1 MYKKAFVISVLFL
14 YSATYAQVGGQA
26 VYQFLSLSTSPRQA
40 AMGGKVLTFYDDDV
54 NQAHFNPAAINAEMD
69 NHLAVNY
76 GSFFGEVSYGTAAY
90 AYTFEKSRQTIFA
103 GTNYINYGQFDG
115 YDEYGNKTGQF
126 TGSEAALSLGY
137 GYTVP
142 ESKLHF
148 GVTGKLITSA
158 LEQYTSTGGALDLGM
173 LYIHEKNGVHW
184 AFTVRNLG
192 TQFKTYSGLKE
203 KLPMEVLIGISQTLE
218 NVPVRWN
225 LTLENLQQWNI
236 AFANPNRAV
245 GSIDGTTEPEK
256 VSVINNVFRHVIF
269 GAELFPKRSFNL
281 RLGYNF
287 RRGEELSVIDQRSF
301 AGLSLGFG
309 LNVKQLK
316 FNYAYSRYTLAGNTS
331 LFGVSINL
339 NE

>member
-1 MYKKAFVISVLFL
+1 MYKKSFVILIFSFF
-14 YSATYAQVGGQA
+14 SIANAQVGGQS
-26 VYQFLSLSTSPRQA
+26 VYQFLSLPTSPRQA
-40 AMGGKVLTFYDDDV
+40 AMGGKVLTFYDQDV
-54 NQAHFNPAAINAEMD
+54 NQAHFNPATINSEMD
-69 NHLAVNY
+69 NHLSVNY
-76 GSFFGEVSYGTAAY
+76 GSFFGEVSYGSAAY
-90 AYTFEKSRQTIFA
+90 AYTFERSQKTIFA

-115 YDEYGNKTGQF
+115 YDEYGNRTGQF

-137 GYTVP
+137 AYTVP
-142 ESKLHF
+142 NSKLHL

-173 LYIHEKNGVHW
+173 LFIQEKNGVHW
-184 AFTVRNLG
+184 AFTIRNLG

-203 KLPMEVLIGISQTLE
+203 KVPTEILIGVSQTLE

-256 VSVINNVFRHVIF
+256 VSIINNVFRHVIF
-269 GAELFPKRSFNL
+269 GAELFPKRGFNL

-287 RRGEELSVIDQRSF
+287 RRGEELSILEQRSF

-309 LNVKQLK
+309 LKVKHLK
-316 FNYAYSRYTLAGNTS
+316 FDYSYSRYTLAGNSS
-331 LFGVSINL
+331 LFGVSIDL